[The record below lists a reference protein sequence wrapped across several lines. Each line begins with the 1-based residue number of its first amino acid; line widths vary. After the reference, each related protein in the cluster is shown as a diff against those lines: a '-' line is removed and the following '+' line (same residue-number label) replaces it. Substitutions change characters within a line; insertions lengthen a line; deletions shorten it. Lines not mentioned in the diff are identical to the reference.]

1 MAAMNFAQLLH
12 NKPLIFFHLCTA
24 LAALVLGIFI
34 MLRRKGSASHKAL
47 GWAWV
52 ALMGSTAVASGFIRD
67 YKLPNLL
74 GYTPIHIF
82 TVTVAL
88 GLPYAVWQIR
98 RGNVMAHRATMR
110 GMFFGGCVLAGMFTL
125 VPGRF
130 LGNLLW
136 A

>member
-1 MAAMNFAQLLH
+1 MASMNFAQLLQH
-12 NKPLIFFHLCTA
+12 KPIIFFHLCTA

-47 GWAWV
+47 GWVWV

-67 YKLPNLL
+67 YNLPNLA
-74 GYTPIHIF
+74 GYTPIHLF
-82 TVTVAL
+82 TLMTAT
-88 GLPYAVWQIR
+88 GLPYAIWQIR
-98 RGNVMAHRATMR
+98 HGNVAAHRSAMR
-110 GMFFGGCVLAGMFTL
+110 GMFFGGCVLAGVFTL

-136 A
+136 S